1 MKTTFLTRVKFT
13 ILFLFAST
21 SFASAQERGLDERI
35 NDAFTP
41 VANWWGDVVL
51 HNFPGTSIPTI
62 ILLLVGGAL
71 FFTAYF
77 GFVNIRRFPTAV
89 KIVAG
94 KFDKLDHHQAGDL
107 ELTVEDD
114 IKGIRV

>member
-51 HNFPGTSIPTI
+51 HDFPGTSIPTI

-77 GFVNIRRFPTAV
+77 GFVKYP
-89 KIVAG
+89 KISYG
-94 KFDKLDHHQAGDL
+94 SKYRNRK
-107 ELTVEDD
+107 
-114 IKGIRV
+114 I

>member
-1 MKTTFLTRVKFT
+1 MRTTFLTRVKFT

-51 HNFPGTSIPTI
+51 HDFPGTSIPTI

-71 FFTAYF
+71 FFT
-77 GFVNIRRFPTAV
+77 V
-89 KIVAG
+89 
-94 KFDKLDHHQAGDL
+94 
-107 ELTVEDD
+107 
-114 IKGIRV
+114 